1 MIAETVGIYNDGLLE
16 GGRAVPRALEETLP
30 SLLIRDLPLPE
41 PLVVQSGSSL
51 RATIEAMQAA
61 RRPCVLVCEGRK
73 IRGIF
78 TERDVL
84 NRLRLGAIDGAVVID
99 DVMTPN
105 PKTLTLTDRVADG
118 IRLMTAEG
126 YRHIP
131 LVDEEGYGA
140 GLLSA
145 RDVLGYIAE
154 HFPAEVLNLPP
165 RLHQVPRSMD
175 GG

>member
-1 MIAETVGIYNDGLLE
+1 MT
-16 GGRAVPRALEETLP
+16 RALEEILP

-41 PLVVQSGSSL
+41 PLIVQSGSPL
-51 RATIEAMQAA
+51 RAAIELMQAA
-61 RRPCVLVCEGRK
+61 RRPCVIVCDGRRIK
-73 IRGIF
+73 GIF

-84 NRLRLGAIDGAVVID
+84 YRLGPGPIDGAVAID
-99 DVMTPN
+99 DMMTAG
-105 PKTLTLTDRVADG
+105 PKTLKLTDRVADA

-131 LVDEEGYGA
+131 LLDAEGNGA

-154 HFPAEVLNLPP
+154 HFPAEVLNVSP
-165 RLHQVPRSMD
+165 RLGPVLRRMD